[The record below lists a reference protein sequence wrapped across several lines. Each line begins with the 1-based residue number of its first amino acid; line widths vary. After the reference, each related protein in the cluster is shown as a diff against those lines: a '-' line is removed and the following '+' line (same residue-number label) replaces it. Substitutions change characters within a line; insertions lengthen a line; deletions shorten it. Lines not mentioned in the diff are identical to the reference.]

1 MRDLYVSQLE
11 RLKKEIIEM
20 AALCQEALEKASD
33 ALLEGDEKK
42 ANDVLKYSV
51 LIDDKEYIV
60 EALCSSLILQ
70 QQPVAGD
77 YRLISTSSKIVVN
90 LSRIG
95 TQAVDIGEIVL
106 RKEYNKRPVTLDYF
120 KKLARDAQ
128 KMIRDVMQA
137 FEEKNVALARE
148 VKAYDDVV
156 DEHFYKTKHN
166 LAGMLKQA
174 DSREETD
181 YALDL
186 LMIDKYYERIGDHV
200 VKIAEAVE
208 YYVTNQMP
216 KAND

>member
-11 RLKKEIIEM
+11 RLKTEIVEM
-20 AALCQEALEKASD
+20 SVLCQEALEKASA
-33 ALLEGDEKK
+33 ALLEGDEAK
-42 ANDVLKYSV
+42 ANEALAYSV
-51 LIDDKEYIV
+51 LIDDKEYVV

-77 YRLISTSSKIVVN
+77 YRLISTSSKIVGN

-120 KKLARDAQ
+120 KELAKDAQ
-128 KMIRDVMQA
+128 KMIHDVMQA
-137 FEEKNVALARE
+137 FEEKNVLLARE

>member
-11 RLKKEIIEM
+11 RLKEEIVEM
-20 AALCQEALEKASD
+20 STLCQDALEKASD
-33 ALLEGDEKK
+33 ALLNGNEVK
-42 ANDVLKYSV
+42 AKEALKYNV
-51 LIDDKEYIV
+51 LIDDKEYII

-77 YRLISTSSKIVVN
+77 YRLISTASKIVTN

-120 KKLARDAQ
+120 KELAQDAQ
-128 KMIRDVMQA
+128 KMIFDVMKA
-137 FEEKNVALARE
+137 FTDKDVALARE
-148 VKAYDDVV
+148 VIAYDDVV

-166 LAGMLKQA
+166 LAELLKQA

-200 VKIAEAVE
+200 VKIAKAVE

-216 KAND
+216 KANN

>member
-11 RLKKEIIEM
+11 RLKEEIVEM
-20 AALCQEALEKASD
+20 SILCQEVLEKASD
-33 ALLEGDEKK
+33 ALLNGDETK
-42 ANDVLKYSV
+42 AKEALKYGV
-51 LIDDKEYIV
+51 LIDDKEYII

-77 YRLISTSSKIVVN
+77 YRLISTASKIVGN

-106 RKEYNKRPVTLDYF
+106 RKEYNKRAVTLDYF
-120 KKLARDAQ
+120 KELAQDAQ
-128 KMIRDVMQA
+128 KMIADVMKA
-137 FEEKNVALARE
+137 FADKDVALARE
-148 VKAYDDVV
+148 VVAYDDVV

-166 LAGMLKQA
+166 LAELLKKA

-200 VKIAEAVE
+200 VKIAKAVE

>member
-1 MRDLYVSQLE
+1 M
-11 RLKKEIIEM
+11 
-20 AALCQEALEKASD
+20 
-33 ALLEGDEKK
+33 
-42 ANDVLKYSV
+42 
-51 LIDDKEYIV
+51 
-60 EALCSSLILQ
+60 
-70 QQPVAGD
+70 
-77 YRLISTSSKIVVN
+77 
-90 LSRIG
+90 
-95 TQAVDIGEIVL
+95 
-106 RKEYNKRPVTLDYF
+106 DYF
-120 KKLARDAQ
+120 KELARDAQ